1 VQLDIQNFKQAIA
14 KVWYMFWDSWSYLI
28 Y

>member
-14 KVWYMFWDSWSYLI
+14 KVWYMLWDSWSYLI